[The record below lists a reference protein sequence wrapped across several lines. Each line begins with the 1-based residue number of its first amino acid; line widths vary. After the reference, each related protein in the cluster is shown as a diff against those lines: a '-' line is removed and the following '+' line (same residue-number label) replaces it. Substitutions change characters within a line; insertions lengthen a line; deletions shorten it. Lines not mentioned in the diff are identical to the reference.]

1 MRKLLAICMV
11 ALTLGGCAQ
20 LQAARTALELGTVSV
35 ANPVTPERL
44 YQIESTVS
52 LVFVGLNT
60 WKKSC
65 IAGLI
70 PESCKQ
76 QIRTVQIYTMQIPP
90 YLKELRKFVRTND
103 QVNAAVVFNQLTD
116 IIGIVRGQAASA
128 GQSLGS

>member
-128 GQSLGS
+128 GQSLG